1 MRDGVLTGSTQG
13 EASERA
19 QSRDILKSRDKT
31 KHLCS
36 KTNTEEI
43 TDSERPS
50 TAETLDD
57 FLGGATTVPY
67 LSTVDTPSSE
77 SEAEEEDD
85 DLLDSWRDTC
95 GEYKDVSQSTSA
107 PAVLCHSPLSPES
120 PPAQSST
127 SAFSHEGNVNT
138 DGCSLHTTR
147 YHLHELQSSWRMSQK
162 SLVSSPTTSSRQEDA
177 AAQIG
182 TSTTDTQQSATEACG
197 PSTSRQIDNLNV
209 DDTRY
214 SQGCPAARGGAT
226 AAQYTTDS
234 SEQIACRSR
243 ER

>member
-95 GEYKDVSQSTSA
+95 GGYKDVSQSTSA

-147 YHLHELQSSWRMSQK
+147 HQLHELQSSWRMSQK